1 MEEVLNSKFYI
12 TTPIY
17 YVNDI
22 PHIGHAYTTIIADT
36 LARFHRLLGDEV
48 LFLTGTDEHGQK
60 IQQSAQK
67 NGKNPKEYVDEISS
81 RFRNLW
87 DSFGISYDWFI
98 RTTDSYHK
106 ETAQNVFLKMFQKG
120 DIYKG
125 EYEGNYCVS
134 CESFFAKSQLI
145 EQKKC
150 PDCGKETNLLKEES
164 YFFRLSAYGD
174 RLLQWIEQNPECI
187 LPKMRRNEV
196 INFIKEGLEDLSITR
211 TSFDWGI
218 KLPNE
223 IGDSKFVMY
232 VWLDALVNYLS
243 ALGYQNNLENKMDFW
258 PANYHLVGKDILRFH
273 AVYWPAFLM
282 SLELPLPKHIAAHG
296 WWTKDG
302 AKMSKSIGNVVNPK
316 EVVESYG
323 IDCFRYFVL
332 REVPFGQDGDFSQ
345 KALIERFNADLGNDL
360 GNLLNRLL
368 GMSAKYFDNTLNVD
382 LESYQNAYKIEI
394 EEIKAILGNL
404 NKMMQEVQINRY
416 LEELWRLFNLAN
428 GIIAKKEP
436 WKLIKENKQAEVA
449 ELLIFVANLLIK
461 GALCLYPCMPESAK
475 KIMSVFGLEVNA
487 QNYKNF
493 VCGEEVLTS
502 VSLNPIPALFP
513 KIEEICEVQ
522 KPVEN
527 KENKE
532 ALEPLKLENPI
543 TKDDFT
549 KIEIKVGTIIEAEIL
564 PKSEK
569 LLKLKV
575 DLGESRARQILAGIK
590 AYYTPTDLIGK
601 QVCVLANLKPA
612 KLMGE
617 ISEGM
622 ILAAKDDEGLAFIM
636 PQNQRK
642 NGSQIS

>member
-1 MEEVLNSKFYI
+1 
-12 TTPIY
+12 
-17 YVNDI
+17 
-22 PHIGHAYTTIIADT
+22 
-36 LARFHRLLGDEV
+36 
-48 LFLTGTDEHGQK
+48 
-60 IQQSAQK
+60 
-67 NGKNPKEYVDEISS
+67 
-81 RFRNLW
+81 
-87 DSFGISYDWFI
+87 
-98 RTTDSYHK
+98 
-106 ETAQNVFLKMFQKG
+106 
-120 DIYKG
+120 
-125 EYEGNYCVS
+125 
-134 CESFFAKSQLI
+134 
-145 EQKKC
+145 
-150 PDCGKETNLLKEES
+150 
-164 YFFRLSAYGD
+164 
-174 RLLQWIEQNPECI
+174 
-187 LPKMRRNEV
+187 
-196 INFIKEGLEDLSITR
+196 
-211 TSFDWGI
+211 
-218 KLPNE
+218 
-223 IGDSKFVMY
+223 
-232 VWLDALVNYLS
+232 
-243 ALGYQNNLENKMDFW
+243 
-258 PANYHLVGKDILRFH
+258 
-273 AVYWPAFLM
+273 
-282 SLELPLPKHIAAHG
+282 
-296 WWTKDG
+296 
-302 AKMSKSIGNVVNPK
+302 
-316 EVVESYG
+316 
-323 IDCFRYFVL
+323 
-332 REVPFGQDGDFSQ
+332 
-345 KALIERFNADLGNDL
+345 
-360 GNLLNRLL
+360 
-368 GMSAKYFDNTLNVD
+368 MSAKYFDNTLNVD
-382 LESYQNAYKIEI
+382 LESYQNAYKMEI

-493 VCGEEVLTS
+493 VCGEEVLAS